1 MKKFNYKSL
10 IKYGL
15 IFIYCFFA
23 LAFFYTVLRGDLYVN
38 YGFSYAI
45 RMGEVPYVD
54 FNLVILPFA
63 PVLYSLFLML
73 SKSIIFYYLGQAFLL
88 TLFSY
93 FIFKILKNKAW
104 IYFVILSLPFPTT
117 MASVLFPGYNFLLLF
132 FTVIIIYLEK
142 NNKSDY
148 LIGILLGCLFLTKQT
163 VGGLLCLASIYY
175 LFSDYKKVLKRVA
188 GFLIPI
194 LICFLYLLFSHSL
207 YNCFDLCFL
216 GLFDFGHSN
225 FYYDKF
231 YLICFVF
238 AFVVLVYRII
248 KRPKDIVNYYLL
260 LFSSCVYPLI
270 EYYHVSLFLALLFL
284 VLLDDFNFSRDVSKY
299 SIVLIL
305 AISFIWTFLEYCY
318 FGNIKIIN
326 YHNLELSIF
335 SAEYTKNVEK
345 LDRYLEKENKNVVY
359 FLRGS
364 ENYFYKIKS
373 DSFITYFDLPNYGN
387 YGYNGTKKIISKL
400 DNLSDVFV
408 VVDESLKNDSNKAQ
422 QYIKEGMD
430 LIVKKGKLVKKI
442 NNYLIYYIGVEE

>member
-1 MKKFNYKSL
+1 MEKFNYKSL

-63 PVLYSLFLML
+63 PVLYSVFLMF

-132 FTVIIIYLEK
+132 LTVIIIYLEK

-225 FYYDKF
+225 FYYDK
-231 YLICFVF
+231 YCLICFIL
-238 AFVVLVYRII
+238 ALIVLVFRII
-248 KRPKDIVNYYLL
+248 KRPKDITNYYLL

-270 EYYHVSLFLALLFL
+270 EHYHVSLFFALFFL
-284 VLLDDFNFSRDVSKY
+284 ILLEDFNFSKDVSKH
-299 SIVLIL
+299 SLIL
-305 AISFIWTFLEYCY
+305 ILVISFAWVFSEFKNTKIVNYC
-318 FGNIKIIN
+318 
-326 YHNLELSIF
+326 NLELSIF
-335 SAEYTKNVEK
+335 PARYIENVEK
-345 LDRYLEKENKNVVY
+345 LDRYLEKKDKNVIY

-364 ENYFYKIKS
+364 ENYFYKIKN

-400 DNLSDVFV
+400 DNLSDVLC
-408 VVDESLKNDSNKAQ
+408 VVDESLNNDSNEAQ

>member
-1 MKKFNYKSL
+1 MEKFNYKSL

-45 RMGEVPYVD
+45 RMREVPYVD

-63 PVLYSLFLML
+63 PVLYSVFLML

-132 FTVIIIYLEK
+132 LTVIIIYLEK

-231 YLICFVF
+231 YLICFIF

-248 KRPKDIVNYYLL
+248 KRPKDITNYYLL

-270 EYYHVSLFLALLFL
+270 EHYHVSLFFALFFLILLA
-284 VLLDDFNFSRDVSKY
+284 DFNFSKDVSKH
-299 SIVLIL
+299 SLIL
-305 AISFIWTFLEYCY
+305 ILVISFALVFSEFKNTKIVNYC
-318 FGNIKIIN
+318 
-326 YHNLELSIF
+326 NLELSIF
-335 SAEYTKNVEK
+335 PARYIESVEK
-345 LDRYLEKENKNVVY
+345 LDRYLEKENKNVIY

-364 ENYFYKIKS
+364 ENYFYKIKN

>member
-1 MKKFNYKSL
+1 MEKFNYKSL

-23 LAFFYTVLRGDLYVN
+23 IAFFYTVLRGDLYVN

-63 PVLYSLFLML
+63 PVLYSVFLMF

-104 IYFVILSLPFPTT
+104 LYFVILSLPFPTT

-132 FTVIIIYLEK
+132 LTVIIIYLEK

-231 YLICFVF
+231 YLICFIF

-248 KRPKDIVNYYLL
+248 KRPKDITNYYLL

-270 EYYHVSLFLALLFL
+270 EHYHVSLFFALFFL
-284 VLLDDFNFSRDVSKY
+284 ILLEDFNFSKDVSKH
-299 SIVLIL
+299 SLIL
-305 AISFIWTFLEYCY
+305 ILVISFAWVFSEFKNT
-318 FGNIKIIN
+318 KIVN
-326 YHNLELSIF
+326 YRNLELSIF
-335 SAEYTKNVEK
+335 PARYIESVEK
-345 LDRYLEKENKNVVY
+345 LDRYLEKGDKNVIY

-364 ENYFYKIKS
+364 ENYFYKIKN

-400 DNLSDVFV
+400 DNLSDVLC
-408 VVDESLKNDSNKAQ
+408 VVDESLNNDSNEAQ